1 MFELHTVLCDYDQ
14 TVSNYGTID
23 LYPNRILAST
33 PELLNFEVLLEPLE
47 EQFYAPTITV
57 KFGDNE
63 CGEYKVVFQENEC
76 TVLLFVIIDDSSK
89 RNRIIFRTF
98 INGKLYG

>member
-1 MFELHTVLCDYDQ
+1 MLYDYHQ
-14 TVSNYGTID
+14 TVSDNGTVD
-23 LYPNRILAST
+23 LYSNSILAST
-33 PELLNFEVLLEPLE
+33 PELLNLKVLLEPLE

-63 CGEYKVVFQENEC
+63 CEEYKVVRQENEC
-76 TVLLFVIIDDSSK
+76 TVLLFVIIDDPSK